1 MVKNTCHA
9 NLLTAEF
16 ERSGV
21 NIENS
26 IDLEY
31 MNIVRESFPVGPLQ
45 CNCTILGDTDTGIGY
60 VFDPGGDAE
69 RIMAVVESMGL
80 KISGIIHTHAHL
92 DHILAA
98 GEIKRRTGA
107 PVWLHRSDK
116 TLWDTL
122 EFQCKLFNIPY
133 TPVPD
138 PDHWIEDGED
148 LECGG
153 CCIHT
158 PGHTAG
164 STSFYFEDSRLL
176 IAGDTLF
183 QGSVGRTD
191 FQGGNAAQLKKSIQQ
206 RIYKLDEA
214 ATVIPGH
221 GPETT
226 IGQEMRFNAYVRAY

>member
-1 MVKNTCHA
+1 
-9 NLLTAEF
+9 
-16 ERSGV
+16 
-21 NIENS
+21 
-26 IDLEY
+26 
-31 MNIVRESFPVGPLQ
+31 MNIIRKTFPVGPLQ
-45 CNCTILGDTDTGIGY
+45 CNCTILGDSESGIGY

-69 RIMAVVESMGL
+69 HIMATVESMGL
-80 KISGIIHTHAHL
+80 KIIGIIHTHAHL

-98 GEIKRRTGA
+98 GEIQRRTGA

-116 TLWDTL
+116 ILWDSL
-122 EFQCKLFNIPY
+122 GFQCAMFNIPY
-133 TPVPD
+133 VPVPD
-138 PDHWIEDGED
+138 PDHWIEDEQE

-153 CCIHT
+153 SCIHT

-191 FQGGNAAQLKKSIQQ
+191 LDGGSASELQRSIQQ
-206 RIYKLDEA
+206 RLYKLDET
-214 ATVIPGH
+214 ATVITGH

-226 IGQEMRFNAYVRAY
+226 IGNEMRFNAFVRAR

>member
-1 MVKNTCHA
+1 
-9 NLLTAEF
+9 
-16 ERSGV
+16 
-21 NIENS
+21 
-26 IDLEY
+26 
-31 MNIVRESFPVGPLQ
+31 
-45 CNCTILGDTDTGIGY
+45 
-60 VFDPGGDAE
+60 
-69 RIMAVVESMGL
+69 MATVESMGL
-80 KISGIIHTHAHL
+80 KIIGIIHTHGHL

-116 TLWDTL
+116 ILWDTL
-122 EFQCKLFNIPY
+122 GFQCKMFNIPY

-138 PDHWIEDGED
+138 PDHWIEDEQD

-164 STSFYFEDSRLL
+164 STSFYFENTSLL

-191 FQGGNAAQLKKSIQQ
+191 FAGGNAEQLKKSIQQ
-206 RIYKLDEA
+206 RIYKLDET
-214 ATVIPGH
+214 ATVITGH

-226 IGQEMRFNAYVRAY
+226 IGQEMRFNAYVRA